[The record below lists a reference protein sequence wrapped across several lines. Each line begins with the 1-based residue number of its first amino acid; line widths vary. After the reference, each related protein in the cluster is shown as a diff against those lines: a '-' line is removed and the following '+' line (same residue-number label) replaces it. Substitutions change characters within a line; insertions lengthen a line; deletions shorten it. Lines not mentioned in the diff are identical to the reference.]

1 MLFAIELRLYGG
13 QIIAQFR
20 WEKGNWEG
28 LLVYELLHSFSIY
41 VDGEADRANWR
52 LNSCGPGQSQQY
64 ELPPPSLFPYF
75 LPLTRPQ
82 QRRKHIF
89 SQAASNWYCWALG
102 TQSVVL
108 ALWKNACKAQQ
119 PAACHPLGHHRLFTT
134 TRPVWSRTSYSL
146 SELKKGGRKL
156 HHTWMWPLPSLSSN
170 SFTGRGQ
177 ELNPIQSCN
186 LSLGGLRSK

>member
-1 MLFAIELRLYGG
+1 MYGG

-64 ELPPPSLFPYF
+64 ELPPPSLFPHF

-108 ALWKNACKAQQ
+108 ALWKNACK
-119 PAACHPLGHHRLFTT
+119 HHRLFTT

-146 SELKKGGRKL
+146 SELKKGGEENCTTL
-156 HHTWMWPLPSLSSN
+156 GCGLCQAFHQIASLGEGKSW
-170 SFTGRGQ
+170 
-177 ELNPIQSCN
+177 IQSRAVI
-186 LSLGGLRSK
+186 LALGGCTLNSCVRYETPYKIKK